1 MYYKFRNYNP
11 EIIYTVGPYP
21 LNLIGI
27 IERSPNLKLTDA
39 IKTVLGL
46 PDLMFY
52 DFNHINEKYD
62 NITYIEWVKEKKIPQ
77 DIYGKRNFFEISRNI
92 SFFFKLKTNRYHTC
106 TSVVCHFE
114 RKACNPI
121 FINAFY
127 ELSKKKFFKESF
139 SVLQKCLL
147 IFKFIS

>member
-1 MYYKFRNYNP
+1 M
-11 EIIYTVGPYP
+11 IYTVGPYP

-77 DIYGKRNFFEISRNI
+77 DIYGKRIVF
-92 SFFFKLKTNRYHTC
+92 
-106 TSVVCHFE
+106 
-114 RKACNPI
+114 
-121 FINAFY
+121 
-127 ELSKKKFFKESF
+127 
-139 SVLQKCLL
+139 
-147 IFKFIS
+147 